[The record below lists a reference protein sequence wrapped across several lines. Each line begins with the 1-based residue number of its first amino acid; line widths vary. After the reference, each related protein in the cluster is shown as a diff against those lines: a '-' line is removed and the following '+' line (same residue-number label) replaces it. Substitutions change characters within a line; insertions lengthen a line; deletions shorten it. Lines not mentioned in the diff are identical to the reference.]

1 MRVEEFL
8 RESARK
14 YPAKTVLV
22 AGARRL
28 SYSELND
35 RSDRLASA
43 LYDQGIARDDRV
55 LVFMDNCPEAVIAI
69 FAVLKAGAVVVPVN
83 ASVKADRLGFLVRNC
98 RARAVLTLARLK
110 AAADEAA
117 RGAPDLGL
125 MVVSGNAAMGEA
137 VSFETCLEVAATP
150 PAHGGIDIDLA
161 MLIYTS
167 GSTGEPKGVMMSHR
181 NVEAAASSIV
191 TYLDAG
197 PEDVVLSA
205 LPLAFNYGFYQL
217 IVTVRSG
224 GTLILE
230 KSFAYPY
237 AVMEVMRAE
246 RATILPLVPTMAAM
260 LIQMKDL
267 GQQPLPD
274 LRTITSAAAPLPLD
288 HISRL
293 RVLFP
298 AARIFS
304 MYGQTECARC
314 TYLPP
319 DELSIRPESVGI
331 AIPGT
336 ELFIVDDDGVA
347 TEPGV
352 TGELV
357 VRGPHVMQGYWE
369 NADATSHALRPG
381 RHSWEKV
388 LFTGDLFRQD
398 KQGFFH
404 FIARKDDIIK
414 SRGEKVPPL
423 QIEAVLHDCPGV
435 AEALVVGI
443 ADPVL
448 GQAIHALVVPSDPAL
463 TQRDV
468 MRFCARRLE
477 DFMVPKTVEFR
488 SSLPKTDSGKPSRRL
503 ALAAME
509 EK

>member
-14 YPAKTVLV
+14 SPTKTALV

-28 SYSELND
+28 SYAQLND
-35 RSDRLASA
+35 LSDRLASA
-43 LYDQGIARDDRV
+43 LHSKGIARDDRV
-55 LVFMDNCPEAVIAI
+55 LIFMDNCPEAAISI

-83 ASVKADRLGFLVRNC
+83 ASVKAERLGFLMRNC
-98 RARAVLTLARLK
+98 RASAVLTLARLQPVVN
-110 AAADEAA
+110 EAA
-117 RGAPDLGL
+117 RGAPDLRL
-125 MVVSGNAAMGEA
+125 IVVAGDTALGEA
-137 VSFETCLEVAATP
+137 LSFEACLEIAPALA
-150 PAHGGIDIDLA
+150 AHGGIDIDLA

-181 NVEAAASSIV
+181 NVEAAATSIA

-197 PEDVVLSA
+197 PDDVVLSA

-217 IVTVRSG
+217 IVTIRSG
-224 GTLILE
+224 GTLVLE

-237 AVMEVMRAE
+237 AVLEVMRAE
-246 RATILPLVPTMAAM
+246 RASILPLVPTMAAM
-260 LIQMKDL
+260 LVQISDFSSET
-267 GQQPLPD
+267 LPD
-274 LRTITSAAAPLPLD
+274 LRTITSASAPLPPD
-288 HISRL
+288 HIGRL
-293 RVLFP
+293 QALFP
-298 AARIFS
+298 AARVFS

-319 DELSIRPESVGI
+319 EELSRRPESVGI

-336 ELFIVDDDGVA
+336 ELFIVDEDGIEVEA
-347 TEPGV
+347 GIA
-352 TGELV
+352 GELV

-369 NADATSHALRPG
+369 NEEATARALRLG
-381 RHSWEKV
+381 RRSWEKV
-388 LFTGDLFRQD
+388 LFTGDIFSRDEDGYLY
-398 KQGFFH
+398 

-414 SRGEKVPPL
+414 SRGEKVPPR
-423 QIEAVLHDCPGV
+423 QVEAVLHDCPGV

-448 GQAIHALVVPSDPAL
+448 GQAIHAVVVRSNPDL

-468 MRFCARRLE
+468 LRFCARKLE

-488 SSLPKTDSGKPSRRL
+488 DSLPKTDSGKPSRRL
-503 ALAAME
+503 ATATME
-509 EK
+509 NK